1 MFKSLYSSKENR
13 PPKYSANIINRFL
26 LSTVLLPSALY
37 KRMGVDVSHLKS
49 ILHTKLIMDD
59 RRPNTIQQTRQKKDG
74 NITGATLGTMFIS
87 AVMGACFLFSFFVGK
102 DDVTHLTIYFSM
114 YIFLLASSLISD
126 FTSVLIDIR
135 DNYIILPKPVT
146 DRTVVTARLLHIIIH
161 VSKIVLPMSLPG
173 IIYMAF
179 TTNAWGAIVFVI
191 MLIFSSLLTIF
202 LINALYIFILKVT
215 TPQKF
220 QSIISYFQIF
230 FAIFLYGSYQ
240 IVPRMID
247 KANLEGYSISGNKFA
262 WLAPPYWFAAAWQ
275 GFSKFDFNAGNIIAM
290 ALSIVFPLASIYVV
304 IKYFAPSF
312 NQKLSLIN
320 SSNAEHAS
328 VPVNSKKAK
337 ADSSNYVQTMAKW
350 FSKKGAERMAFLFCW
365 KMTGRSKDFKLKVYP
380 AIGYMIVVLIIP
392 FLSRKNFNWGKLKDA
407 DAAPFIFIG
416 FIYFSSFLV
425 MQAIAQMIYSEKFK
439 AAWIYFVTPVKAPG
453 HLISGALKAAMAKFY
468 IPIVILVSTA
478 AIILAGPKLLPN
490 LLLGLFNE
498 VLICSLI
505 TYITI
510 KELPF
515 SMQQSNAAKSGSFI
529 KGLFMLIIPS
539 VVALLHF
546 LIYKFTPVVYI
557 CIVLSAIATWLIL
570 GSINNIGWNKI
581 LSKAND

>member
-1 MFKSLYSSKENR
+1 MFKRLYSSRVNC
-13 PPKYSANIINRFL
+13 PPKQSTNIINRFL
-26 LSTVLLPSALY
+26 LSTVLLPSAMY
-37 KRMGVDVSHLKS
+37 KRMGVNVSHLKS

-59 RRPNTIQQTRQKKDG
+59 RRPNTIQQTRPKKDG
-74 NITGATLGTMFIS
+74 NITGATLGTMFMS
-87 AVMGACFLFSFFVGK
+87 AVMGSFFLISFFAGK
-102 DDVTHLTIYFSM
+102 DYVTHLTIYFSM

-179 TTNAWGAIVFVI
+179 TTNAGGAFVFVI

-202 LINALYIFILKVT
+202 LINALYIFILRVT

-230 FAIFLYGSYQ
+230 FAVFLYASYQ

-247 KANLEGYSISGNKFA
+247 KANLEGYSIVGNK
-262 WLAPPYWFAAAWQ
+262 WVWMVPPYWFAAAWQ
-275 GFSKFDFNAGNIIAM
+275 GFSKFDFNAANIAAM
-290 ALSIVFPLASIYVV
+290 VLSIVFPLASIYIV

-320 SSNAEHAS
+320 SSNAEQAS
-328 VPVNSKKAK
+328 VSTTGKKAK
-337 ADSSNYVQTMAKW
+337 ADTSTYVRTMAKW
-350 FSKKGAERMAFLFCW
+350 FSNKGAERMAFLFCW

-380 AIGYMIVVLIIP
+380 AIGYMIVVSILP
-392 FLSRKNFNWGKLKDA
+392 FLSKRNFNLNKLRDS
-407 DAAPFIFIG
+407 DAAPFFYIG
-416 FIYFSSFLV
+416 FLYFSSFLV

-439 AAWIYFVTPVKAPG
+439 AAWIYFITPVKAPG
-453 HLISGALKAAMAKFY
+453 QFISGALKAALAKFY
-468 IPIVILVSTA
+468 IPIVILVSAA

-505 TYITI
+505 TYRTI

-515 SMQQSNAAKSGSFI
+515 SMQQSNDAKSGSFI
-529 KGLFMLIIPS
+529 KGLFMLAIPS

-581 LSKAND
+581 LSKANE

>member
-1 MFKSLYSSKENR
+1 MFKSLFGSKENR
-13 PPKYSANIINRFL
+13 PSKPRRNIINRFFL
-26 LSTVLLPSALY
+26 NAVLLPSSLY
-37 KRMGVDVSHLKS
+37 KRMGVNVSHLKS
-49 ILHTKLIMDD
+49 ILHTKLLMDD
-59 RRPNTIQQTRQKKDG
+59 RRPNTIQQTRAKKDG
-74 NITGATLGTMFIS
+74 NITGATLGTMLIS
-87 AVMGACFLFSFFVGK
+87 ALMGAFFLVSFFAGK
-102 DDVTHLTIYFSM
+102 DYVTHLTIYFSM

-179 TTNAWGAIVFVI
+179 KTNPWGSIVFMI

-202 LINALYIFILKVT
+202 IINALYIFILRVT

-230 FAIFLYGSYQ
+230 FAVFLYGSYQ

-247 KANLEGYSISGNKFA
+247 RANLEGYSITGNKWA
-262 WLAPPYWFAAAWQ
+262 WSAPPYWFATAWQ
-275 GFSKFDFNAGNIIAM
+275 GLSKFDFEAANIAAI

-320 SSNAEHAS
+320 SSNAEQES
-328 VPVNSKKAK
+328 VPVKGKRMGSTTPA
-337 ADSSNYVQTMAKW
+337 YVKMMAEW

-365 KMTGRSKDFKLKVYP
+365 KMTSRSKDFKLKVYP
-380 AIGYMIVVLIIP
+380 AIGYMIVILVLP
-392 FLSRKNFNWGKLKDA
+392 FFTKRNFNLDRIKDA

-425 MQAIAQMIYSEKFK
+425 MQAIAQMSYSEKFK
-439 AAWIYFVTPVKAPG
+439 AAWIYFITPVKAPG
-453 HLISGALKAAMAKFY
+453 QIISGALKAAMAKFY

-478 AIILAGPKLLPN
+478 AIILAGPELLPN

-505 TYITI
+505 TYITV

-515 SMQQSNAAKSGSFI
+515 SMQQSNNAKSGSFI
-529 KGLFMLIIPS
+529 KGLFMLIIPAM
-539 VVALLHF
+539 VALLHF

-557 CIVLSAIATWLIL
+557 FIVLSAVATWLTL

-581 LSKAND
+581 LSKAD

>member
-1 MFKSLYSSKENR
+1 MLKFLRNTKENQ
-13 PPKYSANIINRFL
+13 SAKRSINIINRFF
-26 LSTVLLPSALY
+26 LSIVLLPSELY
-37 KRMGVDVSHLKS
+37 KRMGVNVGHLKS

-59 RRPNTIQQTRQKKDG
+59 RRPNTIQQTRPRKDG

-87 AVMGACFLFSFFVGK
+87 AVMGAFFLVSFFAGK
-102 DDVTHLTIYFSM
+102 DYVTHLTIYFSM

-146 DRTVVTARLLHIIIH
+146 DRTVVMARLLHIIIH

-173 IIYMAF
+173 IIYIAF

-191 MLIFSSLLTIF
+191 MLVFASLLTIF

-220 QSIISYFQIF
+220 QNIISYFQIF
-230 FAIFLYGSYQ
+230 FAVFLYGSYQ

-247 KANLEGYSISGNKFA
+247 KANLEGYSIVGSK
-262 WLAPPYWFAAAWQ
+262 WVWVAPPYWFAAAWQ
-275 GFSKFDFNAGNIIAM
+275 GFSKFYFNAGNITAM
-290 ALSIVFPLASIYVV
+290 ALSIVFPLASIYIV

-320 SSNAEHAS
+320 SSNAEQES
-328 VPVNSKKAK
+328 VPAHGKKIRSTTPA
-337 ADSSNYVQTMAKW
+337 YVHTMANW

-380 AIGYMIVVLIIP
+380 AIGYMMVVLIIP
-392 FLSRKNFNWGKLKDA
+392 FITNRHFNLNKLRDSN
-407 DAAPFIFIG
+407 AAPFIFIG

-439 AAWIYFVTPVKAPG
+439 AAWIYFITPVKAPG
-453 HLISGALKAAMAKFY
+453 QFISGALKAAMAKFY

-515 SMQQSNAAKSGSFI
+515 SMQQSNNSKSGSFI